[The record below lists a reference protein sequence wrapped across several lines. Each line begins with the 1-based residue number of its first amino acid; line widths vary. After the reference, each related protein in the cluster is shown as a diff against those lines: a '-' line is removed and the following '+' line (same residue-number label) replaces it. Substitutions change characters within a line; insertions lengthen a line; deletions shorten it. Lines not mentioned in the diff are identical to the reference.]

1 MLTDHTVQ
9 IKLALEI
16 LRSQGFLWTK
26 VTANN
31 SKPLIVEGDMICLKA
46 TDGQLKPGDLIATD
60 SLKMFIVQRILKIDG
75 QQYVTKADMSLK
87 GPFTCTRDKI
97 IARVV
102 LIRHGD
108 QYIKIDSPWAASL
121 NRIISHLSYKRTS
134 AFDNTSFRY
143 HPFFQRQRR
152 SLMKRL
158 LKLEKI
164 TCTVHEK
171 NISSELQIS

>member
-16 LRSQGFLWTK
+16 LQSQGFLWTK

-46 TDGQLKPGDLIATD
+46 TDGPFSPGDLVATD

-75 QQYVTKADMSLK
+75 EQYLTKADMSLK

-102 LIRHGD
+102 MIRHGN
-108 QYIKIDSPWAASL
+108 QYIKIDTPWAGRL
-121 NRIISHLSYKRTS
+121 NRIISHLSFKRTA
-134 AFDNTSFRY
+134 AFDHSGFLY

-152 SLMKRL
+152 SVMKRL
-158 LKLEKI
+158 LRLEKI

-171 NISSELQIS
+171 NIRPELQIS